1 MAKNYT
7 RSKAT
12 KQLIDKN
19 WFQLFNLF
27 NIPEGSFKQMHDQ
40 AYSIFVKVL
49 RAFAVMPQSA
59 FKEAGN
65 LKNAIQAA
73 YTFAMC

>member
-7 RSKAT
+7 RGEAT
-12 KQLIDKN
+12 KQLINKN
-19 WFQLFNLF
+19 WFQLFDLF

-49 RAFAVMPQSA
+49 LAFAAMPQSA
-59 FKEAGN
+59 FKQAGN
-65 LKNAIQAA
+65 LKEAIQAA